1 MCRVTL
7 LIALLGVAL
16 LLSGLV
22 LVAGF
27 RRRGQEPLELAT
39 ADGSRVD
46 ASPAANTWLF
56 GGTGGLG

>member
-1 MCRVTL
+1 MTL

-27 RRRGQEPLELAT
+27 LRRGQEPLEFAT
-39 ADGSRVD
+39 ADGSRAD
-46 ASPAANTWLF
+46 ASPAANNWMF